1 MKRFVLLDT
10 APIPGANGALNL
22 FEHGED
28 FVIKI
33 AGGDGGQLMNTRMHG
48 SEDALAAIPCKQIA
62 SRPAA
67 ETGIAREI
75 NDKLSRALSPL
86 NDIQSLLKEVRSD
99 LANRPVPQPGV
110 VPESLVKE
118 LSHQLQQ
125 AITNANAQRTLT
137 QASVSAVALSK

>member
-1 MKRFVLLDT
+1 MNNGVELAQTVSSNLSMLTDSFAHFESIPFFIDKLLISLELMKNIQASLDDV
-10 APIPGANGALNL
+10 
-22 FEHGED
+22 H
-28 FVIKI
+28 
-33 AGGDGGQLMNTRMHG
+33 
-48 SEDALAAIPCKQIA
+48 KQIA